1 MRENWNPHMCLVQLS
16 RKQFGSFPPQHTH
29 GIKHRHSNCLLRIY
43 PKELET
49 DVHKNLYANV
59 YSSIIHNSQIMET
72 IQMSI
77 NLMSG

>member
-1 MRENWNPHMCLVQLS
+1 MRENWNPYMCLVQLS
-16 RKQFGSFPPQHTH
+16 RKQFGSSPPTH
-29 GIKHRHSNCLLRIY
+29 RIKHRHSNCLLGIY

-49 DVHKNLYANV
+49 DVHKNLYTNV